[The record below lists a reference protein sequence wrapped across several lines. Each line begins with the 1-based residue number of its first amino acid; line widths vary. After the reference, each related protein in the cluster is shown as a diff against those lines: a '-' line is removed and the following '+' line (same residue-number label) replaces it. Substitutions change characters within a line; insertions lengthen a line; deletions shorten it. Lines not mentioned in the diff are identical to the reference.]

1 MLKVR
6 CFEQKYKNIEHPSM
20 VKDLEKEN
28 RTLDEENNRILACQK
43 KEEEERR
50 QRLQN
55 LAKMANVSS
64 KYLSKFYKQ
73 IIFT

>member
-1 MLKVR
+1 MEIWPFIIFFR
-6 CFEQKYKNIEHPSM
+6 ICPNRICFEQKYKNIEHPSM

-28 RTLDEENNRILACQK
+28 QTLDEKNNRILACQK

-55 LAKMANVSS
+55 LARMANVSS
-64 KYLSKFYKQ
+64 
-73 IIFT
+73 

>member
-1 MLKVR
+1 
-6 CFEQKYKNIEHPSM
+6 M

-55 LAKMANVSS
+55 LAGMANDEPGRPDVDDPGRPVVPG
-64 KYLSKFYKQ
+64 L
-73 IIFT
+73 